1 MQTVIDH
8 TESQVPA
15 APLVRTTEPPLSA
28 GQPTIMQAIA
38 FGLEKGTPVEVM
50 EKLYNLYERDADR
63 KAAQEFA
70 AAMAAFQS
78 ECPPI
83 PKTSTAKIITNSGAN
98 YSYNYAELDEIAR
111 KVRPLL
117 AKHGL
122 SYTWDSEVTDGGV
135 VCTCIVRH
143 ENGHS
148 VGAKFACPT
157 DAAAKMSGAQKQAS
171 ALTYARR
178 QSLVQALGLTTCDPD
193 IDGASPDQRATIT
206 AQQAADIGV
215 LIDEVKADKGRLL
228 KCFGVDRIEDLP
240 QACFRPALNMLQS
253 KRGQS

>member
-1 MQTVIDH
+1 MTNLLIPTSPDFAFGMGGPVYPSA
-8 TESQVPA
+8 TA
-15 APLVRTTEPPLSA
+15 AQSA
-28 GQPTIMQAIA
+28 GA
-38 FGLEKGTPVEVM
+38 
-50 EKLYNLYERDADR
+50 
-63 KAAQEFA
+63 
-70 AAMAAFQS
+70 
-78 ECPPI
+78 
-83 PKTSTAKIITNSGAN
+83 
-98 YSYNYAELDEIAR
+98 
-111 KVRPLL
+111 
-117 AKHGL
+117 
-122 SYTWDSEVTDGGV
+122 
-135 VCTCIVRH
+135 
-143 ENGHS
+143 
-148 VGAKFACPT
+148 
-157 DAAAKMSGAQKQAS
+157 